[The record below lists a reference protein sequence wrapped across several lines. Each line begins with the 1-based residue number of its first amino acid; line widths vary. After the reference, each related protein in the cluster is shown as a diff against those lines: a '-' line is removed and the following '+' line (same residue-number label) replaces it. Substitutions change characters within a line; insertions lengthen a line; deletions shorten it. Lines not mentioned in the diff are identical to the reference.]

1 MSYTPYTVVYT
12 PLHHGLHPFT
22 PWVTPPYLHQAE
34 IAELEHHGL
43 HPLTPWAT
51 APYTVGYSPLL
62 TPGGDRRARTA
73 GAAGR
78 GKGR

>member
-34 IAELEHHGL
+34 IAELE
-43 HPLTPWAT
+43 
-51 APYTVGYSPLL
+51 
-62 TPGGDRRARTA
+62 RRALRA
-73 GAAGR
+73 EVR
-78 GKGR
+78 GGSRAHT